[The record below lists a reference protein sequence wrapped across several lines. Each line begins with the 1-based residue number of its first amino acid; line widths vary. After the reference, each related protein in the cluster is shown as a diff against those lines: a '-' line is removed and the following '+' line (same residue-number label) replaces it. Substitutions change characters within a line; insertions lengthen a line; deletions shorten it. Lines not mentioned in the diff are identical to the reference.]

1 MKLKNEMKM
10 NLSIRYLLTP
20 NGFLKVCFG
29 LSLDFEAISDVKL
42 TIVVW
47 FVHVDRRVW
56 VLNC

>member
-1 MKLKNEMKM
+1 MDKELKNEMKM

-29 LSLDFEAISDVKL
+29 ISLDVEAESDVKL

-47 FVHVDRRVW
+47 FVHVDQFGS
-56 VLNC
+56 